1 MMRYAAILG
10 VLLLSTASQADDE
23 FFEKKI
29 RPLLAEHCYACHSPT
44 AKKLKAHLLVDSRD
58 GLLKGGD
65 TGPAIVPGSPEKS
78 LLVKAISYTDVD
90 LTMPPRG
97 KLPESAIADLTT
109 WIKDGA
115 RWPAESAKKSAV
127 AAFDLQKRKAEHWA
141 WRPIQAPTVPNEA
154 GDDPIDRFLAVK
166 IREKGLT
173 TAPPA
178 SPRVLLRRLSF
189 DLVGLPPTPEQL
201 AAFEKACG
209 SGPPS
214 RAVVEKTVDT
224 LLASPQF
231 SERWARHW
239 LDLVRYAESRGH
251 EFDYTLPDAY
261 QYRDYVI
268 RALDADVPYDRFV
281 LEHLAGDLL
290 PEPRLDPT
298 KTFDESILGTGFW
311 WLGEQLHSPVDICQD
326 KADRFDNMIDVM
338 SKTFLGLTVACARCH
353 DHKFDAISTKDYY
366 ALMGF
371 LDSST
376 YRLVPFDTRTEH
388 ARLAREMEQIRD
400 RLAKEASERWRHA
413 ALAATKDL
421 DKKLIAASEPRGKEP
436 APRDLDELSSL
447 WSGARQEVSSL
458 ELLLRG
464 VFNLHDRVRSTGGLN
479 GPPETIV
486 VDYAVSSPA
495 LWRPDGVGFGSR
507 PIRAGEPRIG
517 ADGRLLEFAEVGAA
531 ERDPTWDRVRPASG
545 SQNEPGGLGG
555 SYRYNRTLVTPKFVV
570 ENGVV
575 HFRVRGKGQL
585 FACIDGHIMLS
596 GPLHGQTIRHFKTG
610 PDFEWQ
616 SIDLSRYKGRIAHL
630 EFSGVDGAELAV
642 AAVQQSVPIP
652 PPVKM
657 SSAFPKTIEAA
668 AELFQATCRL
678 ALQENPPNPVE
689 AAKLRNWMIRHPKL
703 FAALPEVDDDTKT
716 RVKTLADLRSRI
728 QPTTHLAPAILD
740 NIGVDDRVF
749 IRGNYKSLG
758 EPAPRRFLEALA
770 GPGPL
775 GGPTSSG
782 RLELAR
788 QIVDPA
794 VDPLVPRV
802 IVNRL
807 WHHLFGQGIV
817 PSVDNF
823 GVLGQPPSHPELLD
837 HLADRF
843 VKDGWSLK
851 RMIRAIVL
859 TDAYRR
865 ASRAEPGADKID
877 PTNMYLSHQNLR
889 RLEGEAIR
897 DSMLAISGRLDPKRF
912 GPSVPVSLTN
922 FQEGR
927 GRPASGP
934 LDGDGRRSLYLAV
947 KRNFVSSFLAAF
959 DTPTPFST
967 MGRRTVS
974 NVPAQAL
981 ILLNDPFVHQQADL
995 WAKRVSKIDEAERID
1010 AMYAAAFARPPTA
1023 DEIAACRQYVASGGT
1038 WAGLAH
1044 VLYNAKEFVFLE

>member
-1 MMRYAAILG
+1 MTRNVAILG
-10 VLLLSTASQADDE
+10 VLFVATVVRADDE

-29 RPLLAEHCYACHSPT
+29 RPLLAEHCYSCHSQS

-97 KLPESAIADLTT
+97 KLSESAIADLTS
-109 WIKDGA
+109 WIKEGA
-115 RWPAESAKKSAV
+115 PWPAGDAKKSA
-127 AAFDLQKRKAEHWA
+127 ALGFDLARRKAEHWA
-141 WRPIQAPTVPNEA
+141 WRPIQAPAIPNEA
-154 GDDPIDRFLAVK
+154 GHDPIDRFLAAR

-178 SPRVLLRRLSF
+178 SPSVLLRRLSF
-189 DLVGLPPTPEQL
+189 DLLGLPPTPTQL

-209 SGPPS
+209 NGPPN
-214 RAVVEKTVDT
+214 RAVVEKAVDQM
-224 LLASPQF
+224 LASPQF

-290 PEPRLDPT
+290 TQPRLDPT
-298 KTFDESILGTGFW
+298 GKFDESILGTGFW

-338 SKTFLGLTVACARCH
+338 SKTFVGLTVSCARCH

-366 ALMGF
+366 SLLGF

-388 ARLAREMEQIRD
+388 AKLAREIEAARD
-400 RLAKEASERWRHA
+400 RFRTLCGGRWRCDAAVNKKELAKRLVANGRSDVVGDPLDQWIVASRDAA
-413 ALAATKDL
+413 AL
-421 DKKLIAASEPRGKEP
+421 KKLVVTVAELRDRMNTPPP
-436 APRDLDELSSL
+436 APDAD
-447 WSGARQEVSSL
+447 V
-458 ELLLRG
+458 
-464 VFNLHDRVRSTGGLN
+464 
-479 GPPETIV
+479 V
-486 VDYAVSSPA
+486 VDYGALSPGQ
-495 LWRPDGVGFGSR
+495 WRTDGVGFGSR
-507 PIRAGEPRIG
+507 PVLAGEARVDDEG
-517 ADGRLLEFAEVGAA
+517 KLLDFVEVSAA
-531 ERDPTWDRVRPASG
+531 VRDPLWDRIRIAPG
-545 SQNEPGGLGG
+545 TEKEPGGLGG
-555 SYRYNRTLVTPKFVV
+555 PYRYNRTLLTPKFVV
-570 ENGVV
+570 KDGVV
-575 HFRVRGKGQL
+575 HFRARGTGQV
-585 FACIDGHIMLS
+585 FACVDGHIMLS
-596 GPLHGQTIRHFKTG
+596 GPLHGQTVQSIRPSG
-610 PDFEWQ
+610 DFTWQ
-616 SIDLSRYKGRIAHL
+616 SIDLTRYKGRLAHL
-630 EFSGVDGAELAV
+630 EFTGIDGKDLAV
-642 AAVQQSVPIP
+642 AVVRQSP
-652 PPVKM
+652 PPKGKVATPDVADRLARPDPFATVAAEFGSLCTDAVSVDVKN
-657 SSAFPKTIEAA
+657 PGEAA
-668 AELFQATCRL
+668 RL
-678 ALQENPPNPVE
+678 M
-689 AAKLRNWMIRHPKL
+689 NWMRRHPEIWPPPAPSDEAIAEFK
-703 FAALPEVDDDTKT
+703 
-716 RVKTLADLRSRI
+716 KTLADLRDRI
-728 QPTTHLAPAILD
+728 RPETHLAPAILD
-740 NIGVDDRVF
+740 NIGVDDHVF

-770 GPGPL
+770 GSAPL
-775 GGPTSSG
+775 GGPASSG

-788 QIVDPA
+788 QMVDPA
-794 VDPLVPRV
+794 VDPLLPRV

-843 VKDGWSLK
+843 VKEGWSLK

-865 ASRAEPGADKID
+865 ASRAEAGADKID
-877 PTNMYLSHQNLR
+877 PTNIYLSHQNLR

-912 GPSVPVSLTN
+912 GPAVPVSLTN

-934 LDGDGRRSLYLAV
+934 LDGDGRRSLYLSV
-947 KRNFVSSFLAAF
+947 RRNFVSSFLAAF

-995 WAKRVSKIDEAERID
+995 WAKRMSKVGEAERIE
-1010 AMYAAAFARPPTA
+1010 AMYLAAFARPPSA
-1023 DEIAACRQYVASGGT
+1023 EEIAACRQYVASGGS
-1038 WAGLAH
+1038 WSGLAH
-1044 VLYNAKEFVFLE
+1044 VLCNAKEFVFLE